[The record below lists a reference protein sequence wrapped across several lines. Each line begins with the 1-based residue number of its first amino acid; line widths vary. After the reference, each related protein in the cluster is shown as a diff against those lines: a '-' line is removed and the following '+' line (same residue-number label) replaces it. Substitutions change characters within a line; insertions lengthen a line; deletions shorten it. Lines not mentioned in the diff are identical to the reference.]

1 MSFLQRSKSMLNE
14 KIKEVLISTVDFRE
28 FEPVPIIIRL
38 NVKEGMGKHEIITAI
53 RSACKEF
60 CDKKEIRGEE
70 FTYKDF
76 DEQVPNYICEKY
88 GIAKLEIPFEQI
100 NLSYCTDLRFTDY

>member
-1 MSFLQRSKSMLNE
+1 MLNE

-60 CDKKEIRGEE
+60 CDKKKLKVKSLPTKILMNKFLIIFVKNTEL
-70 FTYKDF
+70 
-76 DEQVPNYICEKY
+76 QNWKY
-88 GIAKLEIPFEQI
+88 HLNK
-100 NLSYCTDLRFTDY
+100 

>member
-53 RSACKEF
+53 PVSYTHLTLPT
-60 CDKKEIRGEE
+60 IRL
-70 FTYKDF
+70 
-76 DEQVPNYICEKY
+76 V
-88 GIAKLEIPFEQI
+88 
-100 NLSYCTDLRFTDY
+100 